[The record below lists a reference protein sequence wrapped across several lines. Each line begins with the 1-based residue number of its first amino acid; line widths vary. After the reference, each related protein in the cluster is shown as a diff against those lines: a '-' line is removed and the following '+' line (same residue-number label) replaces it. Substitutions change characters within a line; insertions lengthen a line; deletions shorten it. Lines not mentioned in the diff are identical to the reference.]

1 MKKYTSNIIIT
12 LLLLLGILSAVLAI
26 KYDNTYLFNCLLFFT
41 ALSKGKNIWEELI
54 YKFRKP
60 TDELRIPMR
69 FDSGRNFFGW
79 IGIILFLMGGG
90 IHFHDWYWNIDSTFS
105 HYFIHM
111 IIIGLYSFSGILKV
125 PGCQLKVSD
134 TELRIEREK
143 IPLSDIASIEI
154 GKDSLTVERKNQEP
168 LVQKDLELLKEWPET
183 TRAFLLN
190 HLHQHQVSVTL

>member
-90 IHFHDWYWNIDSTFS
+90 IHFHDWYWNIFT
-105 HYFIHM
+105 
-111 IIIGLYSFSGILKV
+111 
-125 PGCQLKVSD
+125 
-134 TELRIEREK
+134 
-143 IPLSDIASIEI
+143 
-154 GKDSLTVERKNQEP
+154 
-168 LVQKDLELLKEWPET
+168 
-183 TRAFLLN
+183 LLN
-190 HLHQHQVSVTL
+190 PNNNHRTIFLFRHTESSRLSVKGF